1 MNDPLATNDR
11 AGLDRGIRRWLTV
24 AAVTF
29 VMGQVERLFHHTGET
44 FGTLLLSPGCV
55 LPFLFWWGARYWSA
69 AFCGA
74 VATLLL
80 LPGIREG
87 AKQYSA
93 ISIPVLSAGFALE
106 LVIMVWLLRA
116 WGVRQDLSRG
126 RDALFLMLAALVGTS
141 VSGWGVFPILYGPE
155 GLPLATLF
163 KTCATWWLMLFVSIV
178 VFTPG
183 CLTWRRWL
191 STTGSESL
199 FLTALLVGLW
209 LLESIGLRLWNS
221 HELIASPLFYVS
233 LPLVLWGVLRYGL
246 RAAAIVM
253 ITTACLSAYSTAHDG
268 GPFSQTDSLL
278 ANLHLNM
285 FLLSIGVTINLI
297 GCFSEE
303 SQASLERLKVEHD
316 LLLKAEEIA
325 GVGSWQYDAVTLEE
339 KWSQQFYRQL
349 GLLPDEI
356 PPDINAF
363 RERFVVPE
371 DQARMM
377 QSWHSFLRTGQPDHI
392 EIRIRRG
399 DQRERVMLAQGDMQ
413 RDARGKLL
421 RFVGTLRDVTE
432 RKLALEDR
440 QRMQDLLNKAEELAK
455 HGSWEM
461 DGNGYMPRWS
471 ENMYRICGVD
481 KKSFDR
487 RFETF
492 LSNVCHPEDQ
502 DYLRKS
508 FQDFAQG
515 AGSAPNEFRIVR
527 IDGAVVDVRFDVQVA
542 RRENGQ
548 LVRCYGTLTDITEQK
563 QSERRLKEGEQRYR
577 MLADHAGDLICRIRD
592 DGTFA
597 YASPACRKILDYD
610 PEELSDERM
619 EVIVAPDDRDYC
631 RQMMQRLFRGEDQL
645 TIPFRGLRKDS
656 SIVWLEG
663 KSQRLTAD
671 AGRCEILCVIRDVTE
686 RRALEVQVAQAQR
699 LEAIGRLAGGIAH
712 DFNNILTVI
721 NGYAEILETR
731 FTADDQESKFV
742 SNILEAGRRAAVLTR
757 QLLTYSRKQ
766 LVTHGPVNLNELLH
780 KLEPLL
786 KPLMGENSELV
797 LELDPELHLIEG
809 SAGQFEQVIMNLAI
823 NACDA
828 MPKGGRL
835 TLGTCNCRVE
845 AAGTLVGRLTPGPYA
860 KLIVADTGQGMSE
873 SVKSRM
879 FEPFFTTKLAGEGT
893 GLGLATV
900 YATVEQARG
909 HISVESQPGDGTRIE
924 ILFPA
929 QAVSAEVPLP
939 APPRKRSVTAVG
951 NRRILVV
958 DDDPHI
964 RSLVEMTLNL
974 ANYQVVTAS
983 DGDEALK
990 LVEAGPQPFDLLL
1003 TDVVMKGVNGREL
1016 ADSLRACHPQL
1027 PVIFM
1032 SGHTDD
1038 AVLRS
1043 GVLHNEV
1050 TFLQK
1055 PFTAEELTSKVQQV
1069 LAKQAA

>member
-1 MNDPLATNDR
+1 MHDPLATNDR
-11 AGLDRGIRRWLTV
+11 AGLDRGIRRWFAV

-29 VMGQVERLFHHTGET
+29 VLGQVERLFHHSGET
-44 FGTLLLSPGCV
+44 FGTLLLTPGCV
-55 LPFLFWWGARYWSA
+55 LPMLFWWGSRYWSA

-74 VATLLL
+74 IATLLL
-80 LPGIREG
+80 QPGLREV

-93 ISIPVLSAGFALE
+93 ISVPVLAAGFALE
-106 LVIMVWLLRA
+106 LVITVWLLRA

-126 RDALFLMLAALVGTS
+126 RDAMFLMLAALVGTS
-141 VSGWGVFPILYGPE
+141 VSGCGAFPILYGPE
-155 GLPLATLF
+155 GLPPGTLL

-178 VFTPG
+178 VFAPG

-191 STTGSESL
+191 SSTRGESA
-199 FLTALLVGLW
+199 ALAAILGGLL
-209 LLESIGLRLWNS
+209 LLESIGLRLWSS
-221 HELIASPLFYVS
+221 HELIASPLFYIS

-246 RAAAIVM
+246 RAAAVVS
-253 ITTACLSAYSTAHDG
+253 ITTACLSAFATARG
-268 GPFSQTDSLL
+268 FGPVAEAEPLL
-278 ANLHLNM
+278 ANLDLNL
-285 FLLSIGVTINLI
+285 FLLSFGATFNLI

-303 SQASLERLKVEHD
+303 SRVALERLKIEHD
-316 LLLKAEEIA
+316 QLSKA
-325 GVGSWQYDAVTLEE
+325 DRTL
-339 KWSQQFYRQL
+339 
-349 GLLPDEI
+349 
-356 PPDINAF
+356 A
-363 RERFVVPE
+363 
-371 DQARMM
+371 
-377 QSWHSFLRTGQPDHI
+377 
-392 EIRIRRG
+392 
-399 DQRERVMLAQGDMQ
+399 
-413 RDARGKLL
+413 
-421 RFVGTLRDVTE
+421 
-432 RKLALEDR
+432 
-440 QRMQDLLNKAEELAK
+440 
-455 HGSWEM
+455 
-461 DGNGYMPRWS
+461 
-471 ENMYRICGVD
+471 
-481 KKSFDR
+481 
-487 RFETF
+487 
-492 LSNVCHPEDQ
+492 
-502 DYLRKS
+502 
-508 FQDFAQG
+508 
-515 AGSAPNEFRIVR
+515 
-527 IDGAVVDVRFDVQVA
+527 
-542 RRENGQ
+542 
-548 LVRCYGTLTDITEQK
+548 EQK
-563 QSERRLKEGEQRYR
+563 LQEGELRYR
-577 MLADHAGDLICRIRD
+577 MLADYAGDLICRIRD

-597 YASPACRKILDYD
+597 YASPACRTMLGYE
-610 PEELSDERM
+610 PEELMDDSMDA
-619 EVIVAPDDRDYC
+619 IVSPEDRDYC
-631 RQMMQRLFRGEDQL
+631 AQMLQRLIAGEEQL
-645 TIPFRGLRKDS
+645 TVPFRGLKKDG

-663 KSQRLTAD
+663 KSQRLAAD
-671 AGRCEILCVIRDVTE
+671 SGRCEVLCVIRDVTE
-686 RRALEVQVAQAQR
+686 RRSLEVQVAQAQR

-731 FTADDQESKFV
+731 FTADDPESKFV
-742 SNILEAGRRAAVLTR
+742 ANILEAGRRAAVLTR

-766 LVTHGPVNLNELLH
+766 LVTHGPVNLNDLLR

-786 KPLMGENSELV
+786 KPLMGENTELA
-797 LELDPELHLIEG
+797 LELEPDLHLIEG

-828 MPKGGRL
+828 MPQGGRL

-845 AAGTLVGRLTPGPYA
+845 AAGTPAGRLTPGPYA

-879 FEPFFTTKLAGEGT
+879 FEPFFTTKQVGEGT

-909 HISVESQPGDGTRIE
+909 HIAVESQPGAGTQIE

-929 QAVSAEVPLP
+929 HTVAADSAP
-939 APPRKRSVTAVG
+939 APAPQRKRSVAAIV

-983 DGDEALK
+983 DGDEALQ
-990 LVEAGPQPFDLLL
+990 LVESGPQPFDLLL

-1016 ADSLRACHPQL
+1016 ADSLRTRHPQL

-1069 LAKQAA
+1069 LARQAA